1 MLTHFTDVN
10 IMSDV
15 LRQAQTGLW
24 AIEIDEGKAPRM
36 YVDSAM
42 QELLGLQVLPD
53 PEACYSWWYDRI
65 VDEYY
70 PVVQAGV
77 EKITNDERAEVQYA
91 WLHPEWGRI
100 YIRCG
105 GVRNWNYKDGVC
117 LHGYHQNI
125 TNTVILRQEY
135 DAVIRTLS
143 QSYFSILLCN
153 LKDKSYRIIKISKRY
168 EALASGFTNYEHFF
182 RFYVSNEVAIQFR
195 EVTLELARNDE
206 IKQRFANGDKQ
217 IEIFYHN
224 IYDRWQRLRIVP
236 TNDYCEAYP
245 WVIAAFD
252 EQDGEM
258 ERRLND
264 ASARA
269 AMAQIYT
276 LVISVNLERTEY
288 NCIYNSDRLLRLSEQ
303 GSFAGFY
310 GQITQR
316 MPSEDRRELDKI
328 FDRYN
333 YHSKSYLEGGLR
345 IYDTQGGLHYYTYY
359 SARIRQGIAERI
371 LLTIRNIDDQR
382 EEQLR
387 SNVLS
392 KLCQCYYSIYLF
404 DLENNT
410 EEAIWQELAVKSRF
424 PKGNLKKYY
433 DKFIREFVCDQDK
446 EKMRRAGSCEFLQST
461 LSAQNP
467 VYDIDF
473 RRIYPDGLQ
482 WVRSRFSIAE
492 LCDGK
497 VTKVI
502 FANMNINDQ
511 KLEEIK
517 TEEQNRNALMAA
529 YEAAKNAN
537 DAKSSF
543 LAQMSH
549 DIRTPMNA
557 IIGMTAI
564 ASDAVDDTAK
574 VRDCLNKID
583 MSSHHLLSLINEILD
598 MSKIEKGKMELNEAP
613 FNMEELFNGLSPLL
627 RTQATQKKQQ
637 LTFEM
642 KDISHV
648 RLIGDE
654 ARLRQILV
662 NLLSNAVKY
671 TPEGGSIHVT
681 VQEFSGRM
689 PGCVSFVFTVEDN
702 GIGIPEDFLDYI
714 FVPFSRADDPQVRSI
729 QGTGLGM
736 AIAHGIVSAMQ
747 GDIQAE
753 SKLGEGSR
761 FRVTLSL
768 RIAGSENDKASDGQ
782 SDDLLEDIQ
791 GCHRRAEG
799 TGRKLSLLLVED
811 NALNMEIAS
820 TILTQSGYH
829 IIEAVNGLEA
839 LKLFKQSK
847 PGDIDAILMDL
858 QMPVMDGYTATREI
872 RSCDHP
878 CAGSI
883 PIIALTANAF
893 AEDMAK
899 ALAAGM
905 NDHISKPID
914 YQRLYSVLDKLT
926 GTQI

>member
-1 MLTHFTDVN
+1 MLEHFTDVN
-10 IMSDV
+10 LMSDV

-24 AIEIDEGKAPRM
+24 AIELDEGKAPRL
-36 YVDSAM
+36 YADSAM
-42 QELLGLQVLPD
+42 QELLGLEALPD

-70 PVVQAGV
+70 PVVQTGV

-91 WLHPEWGRI
+91 WMHPKWGRI

-153 LKDKSYRIIKISKRY
+153 LKDKSYRIIKMSEKY
-168 EALASGFTNYEHFF
+168 EALASGFTSYEHFF
-182 RFYVSNEVAIQFR
+182 RFYVSNEVALQFR
-195 EVTLELARNDE
+195 QATLELTKNDE
-206 IKQRFANGDKQ
+206 IKCRLTNGDKQ
-217 IEIFYHN
+217 VEIFYQN
-224 IYDRWQRLRIVP
+224 IYNRWQRLRIVP
-236 TNDYCEAYP
+236 ANGYSEAYP
-245 WVIAAFD
+245 WVIVAFD

-264 ASARA
+264 ASAKA

-288 NCIYNSDRLLRLSEQ
+288 NCIYYSNKLLQLSQQ

-310 GQITQR
+310 RQMVQK
-316 MPSEDRRELDKI
+316 MPLEDRRELDKI
-328 FDRYN
+328 FDRY
-333 YHSKSYLEGGLR
+333 SYRTKGYMEGNLR
-345 IYDTQGGLHYYTYY
+345 IYDTQGDLHYYTYY
-359 SARIRQGIAERI
+359 SARIRQGFAERI

-392 KLCQCYYSIYLF
+392 NLCQCYYSIYLF

-410 EEAIWQELAVKSRF
+410 EEAIWQEAAVKSNF
-424 PKGNLKKYY
+424 PKGSLKKYY
-433 DKFIREFVCDQDK
+433 DKFVQEYVCDQDQD
-446 EKMRRAGSCEFLQST
+446 KMRRAGSCEFLQST

-473 RRIYPDGLQ
+473 RRVYPDGLQ

-492 LCDGK
+492 MCDGK
-497 VTKVI
+497 VIKVI

-517 TEEQNRNALMAA
+517 AEEQNRNALMAA

-564 ASDAVDDTAK
+564 ASDSIDDSTK

-583 MSSHHLLSLINEILD
+583 MSSRHLLSLINEILD
-598 MSKIEKGKMELNEAP
+598 MSKIEKGKIELKDAP
-613 FNMEELFNGLSPLL
+613 FNMEELFNSLNPLL
-627 RTQATQKKQQ
+627 RTQSAKKKQQ
-637 LTFEM
+637 LSFEM
-642 KDISHV
+642 KDINHV

-654 ARLRQILV
+654 ARIRQVLV

-671 TPEGGSIHVT
+671 TPEGGHIRVT
-681 VQEFSGRM
+681 VQEFSGRL
-689 PGCVSFVFTVEDN
+689 PGCGSFVFTVEDN

-753 SKLGEGSR
+753 SQLGQGSR
-761 FRVTLSL
+761 FRVTLNL
-768 RIAGSENDKASDGQ
+768 KIDGSEAEISTDGLSGAS
-782 SDDLLEDIQ
+782 SAVAK
-791 GCHRRAEG
+791 GCHHRLKG
-799 TGRKLSLLLVED
+799 DGHKLTLLLVED

-829 IIEAVNGLEA
+829 VLEAVNGLEA
-839 LKLFKQSK
+839 LTLFKQSQ

-872 RSCDHP
+872 RSCTHP
-878 CAGSI
+878 CAQKI

-914 YQRLYSVLDKLT
+914 YQRLYTVLDKLT